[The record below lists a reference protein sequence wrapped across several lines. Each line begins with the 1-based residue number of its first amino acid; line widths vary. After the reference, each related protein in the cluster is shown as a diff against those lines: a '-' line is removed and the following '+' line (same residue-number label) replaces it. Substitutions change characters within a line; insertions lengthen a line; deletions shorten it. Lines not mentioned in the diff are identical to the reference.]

1 MPWPAVKPLTIS
13 LVADVVMAQRRIRSM
28 RALVKFFSSFSEDFG
43 NWSRKSL
50 STLDRQEELAFAH
63 HAHVLDSFF
72 VYYVNESEFRM
83 ELLQK
88 KTYSDTTLSWWRF
101 RAVDNAALG
110 VWMVGLGHIPLF
122 GIASK
127 RHIQA
132 LHLWF
137 WVVWAILVERGNLFL
152 PVSWTVHISRKV

>member
-1 MPWPAVKPLTIS
+1 
-13 LVADVVMAQRRIRSM
+13 
-28 RALVKFFSSFSEDFG
+28 
-43 NWSRKSL
+43 
-50 STLDRQEELAFAH
+50 
-63 HAHVLDSFF
+63 
-72 VYYVNESEFRM
+72 M

-88 KTYSDTTLSWWRF
+88 KKHTWIPPCRGDVFVLP
-101 RAVDNAALG
+101 VVNAFALG